1 MEAQAIAPAMYEW
14 NDATFPACIAVAIAL
29 ASITTNKDFNEAA
42 LALSSLFKKILQNPT
57 TRIRHHSHAPFNGVI
72 MARII
77 DQLKNAVHRACFLI
91 PCTKHQLLNTCMNH
105 GTNTHRTG
113 F

>member
-42 LALSSLFKKILQNPT
+42 LAHRFESSL
-57 TRIRHHSHAPFNGVI
+57 
-72 MARII
+72 
-77 DQLKNAVHRACFLI
+77 
-91 PCTKHQLLNTCMNH
+91 NTMFFDI
-105 GTNTHRTG
+105 T
-113 F
+113 